1 MKCWYNL
8 QHDKPWK
15 QHIMWKE
22 LIRKDQIK
30 YNTIYKKSRTDN
42 SIHMQ
47 NRLVI
52 ARDQGKEGMESDY

>member
-1 MKCWYNL
+1 MV
-8 QHDKPWK
+8 
-15 QHIMWKE
+15 
-22 LIRKDQIK
+22 RKDHIK

-52 ARDQGKEGMESDY
+52 ARDQRKEGMESDC